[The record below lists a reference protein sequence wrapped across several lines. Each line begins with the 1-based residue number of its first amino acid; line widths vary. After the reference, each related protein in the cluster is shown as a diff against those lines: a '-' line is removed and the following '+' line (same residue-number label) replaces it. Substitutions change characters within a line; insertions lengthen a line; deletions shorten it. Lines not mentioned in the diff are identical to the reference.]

1 MIDDKE
7 LILTNIEMPIHQAS
21 ERQEVI
27 FYKNDN
33 KPLLLIIEDNIEINH
48 YIASELSED
57 YAIISCVNGSK
68 GLELA
73 NEKPPN
79 VIISDIM
86 MPGIDGLEVC
96 RQVKKDIQINHIPF
110 ILLSAKT
117 TNESRVEG
125 LQAGA
130 DVYLIKPFNMDV
142 LKMQI
147 SSLLENRIRI
157 HDEFKKS
164 PFEPSLVDINGVEE
178 QFIQNVIEEIERNLD
193 NASFTT
199 NLLAKNIGMSR
210 TTFYNKIK
218 AITGLKP
225 TEFVRNYRLKI
236 AAQYLEKGFS
246 AKESMYRTGFNTAG
260 YFTQSF
266 KTLYKM
272 TPSEYTA
279 RFKDA

>member
-1 MIDDKE
+1 
-7 LILTNIEMPIHQAS
+7 
-21 ERQEVI
+21 V
-27 FYKNDN
+27 
-33 KPLLLIIEDNIEINH
+33 LLIIEDNIEINH

-73 NEKPPN
+73 SEKSPD

-96 RQVKKDIQINHIPF
+96 RQVKKDILINHIPF

-147 SSLLENRIRI
+147 KL
-157 HDEFKKS
+157 
-164 PFEPSLVDINGVEE
+164 
-178 QFIQNVIEEIERNLD
+178 
-193 NASFTT
+193 FT
-199 NLLAKNIGMSR
+199 
-210 TTFYNKIK
+210 
-218 AITGLKP
+218 
-225 TEFVRNYRLKI
+225 
-236 AAQYLEKGFS
+236 
-246 AKESMYRTGFNTAG
+246 
-260 YFTQSF
+260 
-266 KTLYKM
+266 
-272 TPSEYTA
+272 
-279 RFKDA
+279 

>member
-1 MIDDKE
+1 
-7 LILTNIEMPIHQAS
+7 
-21 ERQEVI
+21 
-27 FYKNDN
+27 
-33 KPLLLIIEDNIEINH
+33 
-48 YIASELSED
+48 
-57 YAIISCVNGSK
+57 
-68 GLELA
+68 
-73 NEKPPN
+73 
-79 VIISDIM
+79 M

-218 AITGLKP
+218 TITGLKP